1 MRHAVRLRDVV
12 SFLAFG
18 AIIVFVL
25 GDFATLGLRV
35 NPPSDRTN
43 LSMNVPDTNGL
54 VVGSRV
60 LLRGVPVGK
69 VTATSASIQAA
80 TVDFYVEGQYRI
92 PVDTEVQ
99 LENLSALG
107 ESYVGLVPHS
117 DGGHVLQSGQRISTE
132 RVIQPPSVS
141 ELATS
146 VTRVLDQMD
155 PGALKRVVTEAD
167 SALPDPTTVLPN
179 LSRASMLLNHT
190 VREMNG
196 RGRVLLSNFQT
207 LLANAEWVNPILTSL
222 TPQVR
227 DIGKGIQDYF
237 KHIPIIMHRGEPGN
251 VSNLNKLV
259 ARIQNLLD
267 DRGGDLKV
275 LGEAFQP
282 KLNAIA
288 ASLMNFDTGQL
299 LDNLLQAVPAD
310 GTITLRIKPTPGR

>member
-1 MRHAVRLRDVV
+1 MRHALRLRDVV

-25 GDFATLGLRV
+25 GYFATLGLRV
-35 NPPSDRTN
+35 NLPSDRTN
-43 LSMNVPDTNGL
+43 LSMNVPDINGL
-54 VVGSRV
+54 VVGSNV

-69 VTATSASIQAA
+69 VTGTSASIQAA

-92 PVDTEVQ
+92 PVDTEVR

-107 ESYVGLVPHS
+107 ESYVGLVPHG
-117 DGGHVLQSGQRISTE
+117 DGGQVLQNGQRISTE
-132 RVIQPPSVS
+132 RVVQPPSIS

-146 VTRVLDQMD
+146 ITRVLDQMD
-155 PGALKRVVTEAD
+155 PGALKRVISEAD
-167 SALPDPTTVLPN
+167 TALPDPTTVLPN
-179 LSRASMLLNHT
+179 LSRASILLDNT
-190 VREMNG
+190 VHEMNG
-196 RGRVLLSNFQT
+196 RGRLLLGNFQT
-207 LLANAEWVNPILTSL
+207 LLANAEWVNPILTGL
-222 TPQVR
+222 TPPVR
-227 DIGKGIQDYF
+227 EIGKGIQDFF
-237 KHIPIIMHRGEPGN
+237 KHIPTSFEPGN
-251 VSNLNKLV
+251 ISNLNKLV

-299 LDNLLQAVPAD
+299 LDNLLQQVPAD
-310 GTITLRIKPTPGR
+310 GTITLHVTP

>member
-1 MRHAVRLRDVV
+1 MRHALRLRDVV

-25 GDFATLGLRV
+25 GYFATLGLRV
-35 NPPSDRTN
+35 NLPSDRTN

-54 VVGSRV
+54 VVGSNV

-69 VTATSASIQAA
+69 VTGTSASIQAA

-92 PVDTEVQ
+92 PVDTEVR

-107 ESYVGLVPHS
+107 ESYVGLVPHG
-117 DGGHVLQSGQRISTE
+117 DGGQVLQNGQRISTE
-132 RVIQPPSVS
+132 RVVQPPSIS

-146 VTRVLDQMD
+146 ITRVLDQMD
-155 PGALKRVVTEAD
+155 PGALKRVISEAD
-167 SALPDPTTVLPN
+167 TALPDPTTVLPN
-179 LSRASMLLNHT
+179 LSRASILLDNT
-190 VREMNG
+190 VHEMNG
-196 RGRVLLSNFQT
+196 RGRLLLGNFQT

-222 TPQVR
+222 TPPVR
-227 DIGKGIQDYF
+227 EIGKGIQDFF
-237 KHIPIIMHRGEPGN
+237 KHIPTSFEPGN
-251 VSNLNKLV
+251 ISNLNKLV

-299 LDNLLQAVPAD
+299 LDNFLQQVPAD
-310 GTITLRIKPTPGR
+310 GTITLHVTP

>member
-1 MRHAVRLRDVV
+1 VRHAFRLRDVM

-25 GDFATLGLRV
+25 GYFAAQGLRI

-43 LSMNVPDTNGL
+43 LSMDVPDINGL
-54 VVGSRV
+54 VVGSNV

-69 VTATSASIQAA
+69 VTATSASLQAGS
-80 TVDFYVEGQYRI
+80 VDFYVEGQYRI

-107 ESYVGLVPHS
+107 ESYIGLVPHGE
-117 DGGHVLQSGQRISTE
+117 GGPVLQNGQRISTDKL
-132 RVIQPPSVS
+132 VQPPSIS

-146 VTRVLDQMD
+146 VTRVLDEMD
-155 PGALKRVVTEAD
+155 PDALKRIIDESNT
-167 SALPDPTTVLPN
+167 ALPDPSTVLPD
-179 LSRASMLLNHT
+179 LSRASVLLNNT
-190 VREMNG
+190 VHEMNG
-196 RGRVLLSNFQT
+196 GGRLLLRNFQT
-207 LLANAEWVNPILTSL
+207 LLANAEWANPVLISL

-227 DIGKGIQDYF
+227 DIGKGVQDLY
-237 KHIPIIMHRGEPGN
+237 KHLVILVHRGEPGN
-251 VSNLNKLV
+251 VTNLNKLV
-259 ARIQNLLD
+259 ARIQAFLD

-275 LGEAFQP
+275 VGEAFQP

-299 LDNLLQAVPAD
+299 LDNFLEAVPAD
-310 GTITLRIKPTPGR
+310 GTITLRVTP

>member
-1 MRHAVRLRDVV
+1 MRHALRLRDVV

-25 GDFATLGLRV
+25 GYFATLGLRV
-35 NPPSDRTN
+35 NLPSDRTN

-54 VVGSRV
+54 VVGSNV

-69 VTATSASIQAA
+69 VTGTSASIQAA

-92 PVDTEVQ
+92 PVDTEVR
-99 LENLSALG
+99 LENVSALG
-107 ESYVGLVPHS
+107 ESYVGLVPHG
-117 DGGHVLQSGQRISTE
+117 DGGQVLQNGQRISTE
-132 RVIQPPSVS
+132 RVVQPPSIS

-146 VTRVLDQMD
+146 ITRVLDQMD
-155 PGALKRVVTEAD
+155 PGALKRVISEAD
-167 SALPDPTTVLPN
+167 TALPDPTTVLPN
-179 LSRASMLLNHT
+179 LSRASILLDNT
-190 VREMNG
+190 VHEMNG
-196 RGRVLLSNFQT
+196 RGRLLLGNFQT
-207 LLANAEWVNPILTSL
+207 LLANAEWVNPILTGL
-222 TPQVR
+222 TPPVR
-227 DIGKGIQDYF
+227 EIGKGIQDFF
-237 KHIPIIMHRGEPGN
+237 KHIPTSFEPGN
-251 VSNLNKLV
+251 ISGLNKLV

-299 LDNLLQAVPAD
+299 LDNLLQQVPAD
-310 GTITLRIKPTPGR
+310 GTITLHVTP

>member
-1 MRHAVRLRDVV
+1 MRHALRLRDVV

-18 AIIVFVL
+18 AIIAFVL
-25 GDFATLGLRV
+25 GYFATVGLRV

-43 LSMNVPDTNGL
+43 LSMNVPDINGL
-54 VVGSRV
+54 VVGSNV

-69 VTATSASIQAA
+69 VTGTSASIQAA

-92 PVDTEVQ
+92 PVDTEVR

-107 ESYVGLVPHS
+107 ESYVGLLPHS
-117 DGGHVLQSGQRISTE
+117 DGGHLLQNGQRISTE
-132 RVIQPPSVS
+132 RVVQPPSIS
-141 ELATS
+141 ELATGI
-146 VTRVLDQMD
+146 TRVLDQMD
-155 PGALKRVVTEAD
+155 PGALKRVISEAD
-167 SALPDPTTVLPN
+167 TALPDPTTVLPN
-179 LSRASMLLNHT
+179 LSRASILLNNT
-190 VREMNG
+190 VHEMNG
-196 RGRVLLSNFQT
+196 RGRLLLGNFQT
-207 LLANAEWVNPILTSL
+207 LLANAEWVNPILTGL

-227 DIGKGIQDYF
+227 EIGKGIQDYF

-259 ARIQNLLD
+259 ARVQNLLD

-299 LDNLLQAVPAD
+299 LDNFLQAVPAD
-310 GTITLRIKPTPGR
+310 GTITLRVTP

>member
-1 MRHAVRLRDVV
+1 MRHALRLRDVV

-25 GDFATLGLRV
+25 GYFATLGLRV

-43 LSMNVPDTNGL
+43 LSMNVPDINGL
-54 VVGSRV
+54 VVGSNV

-69 VTATSASIQAA
+69 VTGTSASIQAA
-80 TVDFYVEGQYRI
+80 IVDFYVEGQYRI
-92 PVDTEVQ
+92 PVDTEVR

-107 ESYVGLVPHS
+107 ESYVGLVPHG
-117 DGGHVLQSGQRISTE
+117 DGGQVLQNGQRISTE
-132 RVIQPPSVS
+132 RVVQPPSIS

-146 VTRVLDQMD
+146 ITRVLDQMD
-155 PGALKRVVTEAD
+155 PGALKRVISEAD
-167 SALPDPTTVLPN
+167 TALPDPTTVLPN
-179 LSRASMLLNHT
+179 LSRASILLNNT
-190 VREMNG
+190 VHEMNG
-196 RGRVLLSNFQT
+196 RGRLLLGNFQT
-207 LLANAEWVNPILTSL
+207 LLANAEWVNPILTGL
-222 TPQVR
+222 TPPVR
-227 DIGKGIQDYF
+227 EIGKGIQDFF
-237 KHIPIIMHRGEPGN
+237 KHIPTSFEPGN
-251 VSNLNKLV
+251 ISGLNKLV

-299 LDNLLQAVPAD
+299 LDDLLQAVPAD
-310 GTITLRIKPTPGR
+310 GTITLRVTP

>member
-1 MRHAVRLRDVV
+1 MRHALRLRDVV

-25 GDFATLGLRV
+25 GYFATLGLRV
-35 NPPSDRTN
+35 NLPSDRTN

-54 VVGSRV
+54 VVGSNV

-69 VTATSASIQAA
+69 VTGTSASIQAA

-92 PVDTEVQ
+92 PVDTEVR

-107 ESYVGLVPHS
+107 ESYVGLVPHG
-117 DGGHVLQSGQRISTE
+117 DGGQVLQNGQRISTE
-132 RVIQPPSVS
+132 RVVQPPSIS

-146 VTRVLDQMD
+146 ITRVLDQMD
-155 PGALKRVVTEAD
+155 PGALKRVISEAD
-167 SALPDPTTVLPN
+167 TALPDPTTVLPN
-179 LSRASMLLNHT
+179 LSRASILLNNT
-190 VREMNG
+190 VHEMNG
-196 RGRVLLSNFQT
+196 CGRVLLGNFQT

-222 TPQVR
+222 TPPVR
-227 DIGKGIQDYF
+227 EIGKGIQDFF
-237 KHIPIIMHRGEPGN
+237 KHIPTSFVPGN
-251 VSNLNKLV
+251 ISNLNKLV

-299 LDNLLQAVPAD
+299 LDDLLQAVPAD
-310 GTITLRIKPTPGR
+310 GTITLRVTP

>member
-1 MRHAVRLRDVV
+1 MRHALRLRDVV

-25 GDFATLGLRV
+25 GYFATLGLRV
-35 NPPSDRTN
+35 NLPSDRTN
-43 LSMNVPDTNGL
+43 LSMNVPDINGL
-54 VVGSRV
+54 VVGSNV

-69 VTATSASIQAA
+69 VTGTSASIQAA
-80 TVDFYVEGQYRI
+80 IVDFYVEGQYRI
-92 PVDTEVQ
+92 PVDTEVR

-107 ESYVGLVPHS
+107 ESYVGLVPHG
-117 DGGHVLQSGQRISTE
+117 DGGQVLQNGQRISTE
-132 RVIQPPSVS
+132 RVVQPPSIS

-146 VTRVLDQMD
+146 ITRVLDQMD
-155 PGALKRVVTEAD
+155 PGALKRVISEAD
-167 SALPDPTTVLPN
+167 TALPDPTTVLPN
-179 LSRASMLLNHT
+179 LSRASILLNNT
-190 VREMNG
+190 VHEMNG
-196 RGRVLLSNFQT
+196 RGRLLLGNFQT

-222 TPQVR
+222 TPPVR
-227 DIGKGIQDYF
+227 EIGKGIQDFF
-237 KHIPIIMHRGEPGN
+237 KHIPTSFEPGN
-251 VSNLNKLV
+251 ISGLNKLV

-299 LDNLLQAVPAD
+299 LDNFLQEVPAD
-310 GTITLRIKPTPGR
+310 GTITLHVTP

>member
-1 MRHAVRLRDVV
+1 MRHALRLRDVV

-25 GDFATLGLRV
+25 GYFATLGLRV
-35 NPPSDRTN
+35 NLPSDRTN

-54 VVGSRV
+54 VVGSNV

-69 VTATSASIQAA
+69 VTGTSASIQAA

-92 PVDTEVQ
+92 PVDTEVR
-99 LENLSALG
+99 LENVSALG
-107 ESYVGLVPHS
+107 ESYVGLVPHG
-117 DGGHVLQSGQRISTE
+117 DGGQVLQNGQRISTE
-132 RVIQPPSVS
+132 RVVQPPSIS

-146 VTRVLDQMD
+146 ITRVLDQMD
-155 PGALKRVVTEAD
+155 PGALKRVISEAD
-167 SALPDPTTVLPN
+167 TALPDPTTVLPN
-179 LSRASMLLNHT
+179 LSRASILLNNT
-190 VREMNG
+190 VHEMNG
-196 RGRVLLSNFQT
+196 RGRLLLGNFQT

-222 TPQVR
+222 TPPVR
-227 DIGKGIQDYF
+227 EIGKGIQDFF
-237 KHIPIIMHRGEPGN
+237 KHIPTSFEPGN
-251 VSNLNKLV
+251 ISNLNKLV

-299 LDNLLQAVPAD
+299 LDNLLQQVPAD
-310 GTITLRIKPTPGR
+310 GTITLRVTP

>member
-1 MRHAVRLRDVV
+1 MRHALRLRDVV

-25 GDFATLGLRV
+25 GYFATLGLRV

-43 LSMNVPDTNGL
+43 LSMNVPDINGL
-54 VVGSRV
+54 VVGSNV

-69 VTATSASIQAA
+69 VTGTSASIQAA
-80 TVDFYVEGQYRI
+80 IVDFYVEGQYRI
-92 PVDTEVQ
+92 PVDTEVR

-107 ESYVGLVPHS
+107 ESYVGLVPHG
-117 DGGHVLQSGQRISTE
+117 DGGQVLQNGQRISTE
-132 RVIQPPSVS
+132 RVVQPPTIS

-146 VTRVLDQMD
+146 ITRVLDQMD
-155 PGALKRVVTEAD
+155 PGALKRVISEAD
-167 SALPDPTTVLPN
+167 TALPDPTTVLPN
-179 LSRASMLLNHT
+179 LSRASILLNNT
-190 VREMNG
+190 VHEMNG
-196 RGRVLLSNFQT
+196 RGRLLLGNFQT
-207 LLANAEWVNPILTSL
+207 LLANAEWVNPILTGL
-222 TPQVR
+222 TPPVR
-227 DIGKGIQDYF
+227 EIGKGIQDFF
-237 KHIPIIMHRGEPGN
+237 KHIPTSFEPGN
-251 VSNLNKLV
+251 ISGLNKLV

-299 LDNLLQAVPAD
+299 LDNLLQQVPAD
-310 GTITLRIKPTPGR
+310 GTITLRVTP

>member
-1 MRHAVRLRDVV
+1 MRHALRLRDVV

-18 AIIVFVL
+18 AIIVVVL
-25 GDFATLGLRV
+25 GYFATLGLRV
-35 NPPSDRTN
+35 NLPSDRTN

-54 VVGSRV
+54 VVGSNV

-69 VTATSASIQAA
+69 VTGTSASIQAA

-92 PVDTEVQ
+92 PVDTEVR
-99 LENLSALG
+99 LENVSALG
-107 ESYVGLVPHS
+107 ESYVGLVPHG
-117 DGGHVLQSGQRISTE
+117 DGGQVLQNGQRISTE
-132 RVIQPPSVS
+132 RVVQPPSIS

-146 VTRVLDQMD
+146 ITRVLDQMD
-155 PGALKRVVTEAD
+155 PGALKRVISEAD
-167 SALPDPTTVLPN
+167 TALPDPTTVLPN
-179 LSRASMLLNHT
+179 LSRASILLDNT
-190 VREMNG
+190 VHEMNG
-196 RGRVLLSNFQT
+196 RGRLLLGNFQT

-222 TPQVR
+222 TPPVR
-227 DIGKGIQDYF
+227 EIGKGIQDFF
-237 KHIPIIMHRGEPGN
+237 KHIPTSFEPGN
-251 VSNLNKLV
+251 ISNLNKLV

-299 LDNLLQAVPAD
+299 LDNLLQQVPAD
-310 GTITLRIKPTPGR
+310 GTITLHVTP